1 MGLRVR
7 TMTKGV
13 CAGLLTVA
21 MCTTVAVTAP
31 SAWANDSVAPDA
43 AATQTMESTETAD
56 VQPQWQ
62 GEGEMP
68 DELKGITNPEHMWQ
82 EGAAQEQWEAEQQ
95 AKGEQQGAGR
105 AKASAGCSALY
116 DWDTA
121 RWVQAVLLCGNG
133 PELCGEE
140 GVQSRP

>member
-82 EGAAQEQWEAEQQ
+82 EGAAQEQWEAYYDRKIKD
-95 AKGEQQGAGR
+95 AWNG
-105 AKASAGCSALY
+105 GCEKCCRCY
-116 DWDTA
+116 HGCCK
-121 RWVQAVLLCGNG
+121 Q
-133 PELCGEE
+133 
-140 GVQSRP
+140 

>member
-21 MCTTVAVTAP
+21 MCTPVAVTAP

-68 DELKGITNPEHMWQ
+68 DELKGITNPDHMLQ
-82 EGAAQEQWEAEQQ
+82 
-95 AKGEQQGAGR
+95 
-105 AKASAGCSALY
+105 
-116 DWDTA
+116 
-121 RWVQAVLLCGNG
+121 
-133 PELCGEE
+133 
-140 GVQSRP
+140 